1 MLSTYGKHPNYARCG
16 DRFVVCAYTYRAW
29 TPEEWRAPF
38 GGSARRRKRPP
49 APSALSRRETWCAS
63 GSFAAARDD
72 ERIRAGKIQNVLDYI
87 WKNLKDR
94 LGKDAMREYRYYRGN
109 AGRMKYDEYRSSG
122 WFAGS
127 GVIES
132 GCKTVIV
139 QRWTS
144 PIRRSPKRCATRPAA
159 RAAFCSRRSTT

>member
-38 GGSARRRKRPP
+38 GGSARRRKRTT

-87 WKNLKDR
+87 WKKIQLSLPPLAEQRAIVAKVEE
-94 LGKDAMREYRYYRGN
+94 LFAVLDAMKGE
-109 AGRMKYDEYRSSG
+109 
-122 WFAGS
+122 
-127 GVIES
+127 
-132 GCKTVIV
+132 
-139 QRWTS
+139 
-144 PIRRSPKRCATRPAA
+144 AA
-159 RAAFCSRRSTT
+159 K

>member
-29 TPEEWRAPF
+29 TPEEWRAPV
-38 GGSARRRKRPP
+38 GGSARRRKRTT

-87 WKNLKDR
+87 WKKIQLSLPPLAEQRAIVAKVEE
-94 LGKDAMREYRYYRGN
+94 LFAVFDAMKGE
-109 AGRMKYDEYRSSG
+109 
-122 WFAGS
+122 
-127 GVIES
+127 
-132 GCKTVIV
+132 
-139 QRWTS
+139 
-144 PIRRSPKRCATRPAA
+144 AA
-159 RAAFCSRRSTT
+159 K

>member
-38 GGSARRRKRPP
+38 GGSARRRKRTT

-87 WKNLKDR
+87 WKKIQLSLPPLAEQSAIVAKVEE
-94 LGKDAMREYRYYRGN
+94 LFAVFDAMKGE
-109 AGRMKYDEYRSSG
+109 
-122 WFAGS
+122 
-127 GVIES
+127 
-132 GCKTVIV
+132 
-139 QRWTS
+139 
-144 PIRRSPKRCATRPAA
+144 AA
-159 RAAFCSRRSTT
+159 K

>member
-1 MLSTYGKHPNYARCG
+1 MSVADQAKELVRMLSTYGKHPNYARCG

-38 GGSARRRKRPP
+38 GGSARRRKRTT

-87 WKNLKDR
+87 WKKIQLSLPPLAEQRAIVAKVEE
-94 LGKDAMREYRYYRGN
+94 LFAVFDAMKGE
-109 AGRMKYDEYRSSG
+109 
-122 WFAGS
+122 
-127 GVIES
+127 
-132 GCKTVIV
+132 
-139 QRWTS
+139 
-144 PIRRSPKRCATRPAA
+144 AA
-159 RAAFCSRRSTT
+159 K

>member
-38 GGSARRRKRPP
+38 GGSARRRKRTT

-87 WKNLKDR
+87 WKKIQLSLPPLAEQRAIVAKVEE
-94 LGKDAMREYRYYRGN
+94 LFAVFDAMKGE
-109 AGRMKYDEYRSSG
+109 
-122 WFAGS
+122 
-127 GVIES
+127 
-132 GCKTVIV
+132 
-139 QRWTS
+139 
-144 PIRRSPKRCATRPAA
+144 AA
-159 RAAFCSRRSTT
+159 K